1 MPFIHNQ
8 PRILFDTTKKFIAY
22 NYANRTHLL
31 RTPTAVLNKIN
42 IRDKNLNS
50 PYKKIISLIKK
61 NRINAYSSEYYQVL
75 QHLRDVKNDHSYN
88 IEGYMEFNADAAAA
102 NSQLALVFLSDSV
115 HKIYNDK
122 DSIGYFMVKE
132 IVPEKDKYFY
142 LPSNTASIDPLI
154 DIFGVDKLE
163 DFRALFKN
171 FVDKDTKNYFTEAF
185 NTFNF
190 QSLIKHTNIYK

>member
-1 MPFIHNQ
+1 M
-8 PRILFDTTKKFIAY
+8 
-22 NYANRTHLL
+22 
-31 RTPTAVLNKIN
+31 
-42 IRDKNLNS
+42 
-50 PYKKIISLIKK
+50 
-61 NRINAYSSEYYQVL
+61 NAYSSEYYQVL

-142 LPSNTASIDPLI
+142 PEIIFNGYDSTKQYALTDKLNKVKNLIVHIKSIDGKINNANFSIKLSADNTIKTIFINEKLTLILSGKEKPAQMVVVDKEAPDELI
-154 DIFGVDKLE
+154 DFLIMFSFSEIFQ
-163 DFRALFKN
+163 N
-171 FVDKDTKNYFTEAF
+171 PN
-185 NTFNF
+185 
-190 QSLIKHTNIYK
+190 